1 MKTQVEKPVTK
12 AQISKIHVLL
22 QQKGLLD
29 EKKAMIYSISDGR
42 TDSTKDITSNE
53 ARRLIA
59 FLLDE
64 NSEIKEKIKI
74 AINAIWKIAWEMGI
88 IYGKTEDDYNMN
100 IAKMNMFCRQR
111 GAVKKNFTEMT
122 FPELQKVHRQ
132 FEAMYRKHKLK
143 ISLKG

>member
-1 MKTQVEKPVTK
+1 MKTQVQKPVTK

-29 EKKAMIYSISDGR
+29 EKKTMIYSISDGR
-42 TDSTKDITSNE
+42 TESTKELTSNE

-64 NSEIKEKIKI
+64 NSEIKEKIKVVT
-74 AINAIWKIAWEMGI
+74 NAIWKMAWEMGI
-88 IYGKTEDDYNMN
+88 IYGKTKDDHNMN

-111 GAVKKNFTEMT
+111 GTVKKNFIEMNL
-122 FPELQKVHRQ
+122 PELQKTHKQ
-132 FEAMYRKHKLK
+132 FEAMYKKHKLK
-143 ISLKG
+143 ISQK